1 MTIRDAAQAVY
12 QQIFKPQLEK
22 TKEIKYAREIM
33 IITLGAICVVSGW
46 YGYGFYKSRTARAAQ
61 LSLTECLSEYNR
73 VKNSKGQWSDV
84 QATCEFGEQQHGDT
98 ATRGYFLMT
107 QADAMLHEGDYE
119 QAVTLFDTAINATPK
134 ESPLKKLYET
144 KRALVLLDS
153 SDEQTK
159 QQGREALAV
168 LVKEKA
174 NPYADIAHYYIGYD
188 YWVRNELESAQQT
201 WQELTTAHQNDE
213 MPSPWVQLAEQ
224 KLTQLG

>member
-12 QQIFKPQLEK
+12 QHIFKPQFEK
-22 TKEIKYAREIM
+22 TKEIKYAREITV
-33 IITLGAICVVSGW
+33 ITLGAICIAGGW
-46 YGYGFYKSRTARAAQ
+46 YGYGFYKSRTARDAQ

-73 VKNSKGQWSDV
+73 AKNSTGQWSDV

-107 QADAMLHEGDYE
+107 QADAALHEVNDD
-119 QAVTLFDTAINATPK
+119 QAMTLFDAAINATPK
-134 ESPLKKLYET
+134 NSPLKKLYET

-159 QQGREALAV
+159 QKGREALNILA
-168 LVKEKA
+168 KEEA
-174 NPYADIAHYYIGYD
+174 NPYADMAQYYIGYD
-188 YWVRNELESAQQT
+188 YWVRNELEPAQYT
-201 WQELTTAHQNDE
+201 WQELITAHQKDE

-224 KLTQLG
+224 KLAQLG